1 MRRPAQSVS
10 AERRSATLGSY
21 AAATAIVVGL
31 VVGSITLWFLNPMFW
46 LWVTGR
52 LQSTQPSMGPYLV
65 MLLGILATAI
75 ACAKLL
81 AMLNRRYAAVMGDNT
96 VNIHLPW
103 ARGLGGEHEKKLTK
117 VTVLDVVMT
126 LSVVVAAIALIA
138 WFLIVKPTPPGVG
151 PGGAKG

>member
-1 MRRPAQSVS
+1 MS
-10 AERRSATLGSY
+10 AA
-21 AAATAIVVGL
+21 AIVVSMI
-31 VVGSITLWFLNPMFW
+31 VGSITLWFLNPMFW
-46 LWVTGR
+46 LWLTAR
-52 LQSTQPSMGPYLV
+52 LQTTQPSMGPYLL
-65 MLLGILATAI
+65 MLVGILATAI
-75 ACAKLL
+75 TCAKLL

-126 LSVVVAAIALIA
+126 LSVIVAGIALLA